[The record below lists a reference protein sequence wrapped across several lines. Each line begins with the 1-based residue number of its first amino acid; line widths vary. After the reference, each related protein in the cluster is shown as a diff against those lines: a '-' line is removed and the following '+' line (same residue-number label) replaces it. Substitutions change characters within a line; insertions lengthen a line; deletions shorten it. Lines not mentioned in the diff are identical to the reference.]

1 MWHLLLFSVYRIFH
15 TAVPYSKVTPN
26 LPSCSF
32 IITFLQGKR
41 LNSEY
46 RWKRNHFWNVVS
58 HNLEGS
64 THRYYSIHSSSI
76 ILFYYRYSLI
86 LWFVSGD
93 ERSRE
98 QVQHPPNQ
106 CTGTVCRNTGYCD
119 YTGQGY
125 EPEYDNHSTLE
136 PHGHLPKSCGGSR
149 HWRSVLSIGY
159 VPLIYTLHRFVKSIS
174 VLCTSSEQLVIFPF
188 HVEKTQILWKLFIIY
203 MNIHLCSLMP
213 IMVKKY
219 TKAIYWLNNEWT

>member
-1 MWHLLLFSVYRIFH
+1 MLC
-15 TAVPYSKVTPN
+15 P
-26 LPSCSF
+26 
-32 IITFLQGKR
+32 II
-41 LNSEY
+41 
-46 RWKRNHFWNVVS
+46 W
-58 HNLEGS
+58 
-64 THRYYSIHSSSI
+64 SSI

-93 ERSRE
+93 EWSRE

-159 VPLIYTLHRFVKSIS
+159 VPLIYTLHGFLKSIS

-188 HVEKTQILWKLFIIY
+188 HVEKTQILWKLFIYIY
-203 MNIHLCSLMP
+203 EYTFVQLDANYGKKIYEMQYIDLIMNGHRTNSL
-213 IMVKKY
+213 V
-219 TKAIYWLNNEWT
+219 